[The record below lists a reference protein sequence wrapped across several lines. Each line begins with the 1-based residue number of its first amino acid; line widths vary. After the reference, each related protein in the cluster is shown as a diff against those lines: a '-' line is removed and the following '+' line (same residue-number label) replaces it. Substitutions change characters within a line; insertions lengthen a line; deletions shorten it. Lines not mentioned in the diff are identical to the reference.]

1 MEVVL
6 GLCVP
11 ISVVLLIA
19 SCVRFVLLMIVTT
32 GFFIDKPI
40 HKNES
45 LLDSNLVNI
54 GNVLYQLSLTLQH
67 VALIYGL
74 SNFYSEM
81 QPTDFRSNSYNPL
94 LLQCFRLYLCSLL
107 LESNQYFYGL
117 HIGII
122 MYVLALFVAPMASY
136 CQSGSVIIYS
146 LV

>member
-40 HKNES
+40 PKNEP
-45 LLDSNLVNI
+45 LLDSNFKLVNI

-67 VALIYGL
+67 V
-74 SNFYSEM
+74 S
-81 QPTDFRSNSYNPL
+81 
-94 LLQCFRLYLCSLL
+94 LLQ
-107 LESNQYFYGL
+107 
-117 HIGII
+117 
-122 MYVLALFVAPMASY
+122 
-136 CQSGSVIIYS
+136 
-146 LV
+146 